1 LPNQKWGNAEKIQ
14 WLNEQQKKRSYQD
27 EVIVKIQK
35 LNKAIVCGWN
45 KFVLALM
52 IKVND
57 CPNKIC
63 SCKK

>member
-1 LPNQKWGNAEKIQ
+1 MGKGLIWLGTEVQKI
-14 WLNEQQKKRSYQD
+14 S
-27 EVIVKIQK
+27 
-35 LNKAIVCGWN
+35 KAIVCGWN

-52 IKVND
+52 INVND